1 MASDSQKIGKWM
13 IWLSWLIVLGFLSLF
28 FNDQLEKRQ
37 NPNQQVNSMISSQG
51 LAEIVL
57 KRNPA
62 GHYVASGFIN
72 NKPVIFLLDTGA
84 TDVSVPSKVANRIG
98 LEKGR
103 PLIYQT
109 ANGNTR
115 GYLTQLDSISLG
127 DIQLNNIRG
136 GINPSMQGEY
146 ILLGMTFLKHLEFSQ
161 RGDKLTIRQYPNDN

>member
-1 MASDSQKIGKWM
+1 MASDSQTIGKWM
-13 IWLSWLIVLGFLSLF
+13 IWLSWLIVLGFLSVF

-37 NPNQQVNSMISSQG
+37 NPNQEIQSQISTLG
-51 LAEIVL
+51 TPEIVL

-72 NKPVIFLLDTGA
+72 NSPVIFLLDTGA
-84 TDVSVPSKVANRIG
+84 RDVSDPAKVAERIG
-98 LEKGR
+98 LKKGR

-115 GYLTQLDSISLG
+115 GYLTEMQSIILG
-127 DIQLNNIRG
+127 DIELKNIRG
-136 GINPSMQGEY
+136 GINPSMEGEY

-161 RGDKLTIRQYPNDN
+161 RGNKLTLRQYTND

>member
-1 MASDSQKIGKWM
+1 MASDSHTIGRWM
-13 IWLSWLIVLGFLSLF
+13 IWLSWLIVIVFLSIF

-51 LAEIVL
+51 LAEIEL

-72 NKPVIFLLDTGA
+72 DKPVIFLLDTGA
-84 TDVSVPSKVANRIG
+84 TDVSIPSKVANRIG
-98 LEKGR
+98 LKKGR

-161 RGDKLTIRQYPNDN
+161 RGNKLTIRQYPNDN

>member
-1 MASDSQKIGKWM
+1 MASESQKIGKWM
-13 IWLSWLIVLGFLSLF
+13 IWLSWLIVLGFLSVF
-28 FNDQLEKRQ
+28 FNNQLEKRQ
-37 NPNQQVNSMISSQG
+37 NPNQQINSMVSSQG
-51 LAEIVL
+51 MTEIVL

-72 NKPVIFLLDTGA
+72 DKPVIFLLDTGA
-84 TDVSVPSKVANRIG
+84 TDVSVPAKVANRIG
-98 LEKGR
+98 LKKGR

-109 ANGNTR
+109 ANGSTR

-127 DIQLNNIRG
+127 DIELNNIRG

-161 RGDKLTIRQYPNDN
+161 RGNQLTIRQYPNDN